1 MATAMGML
9 GNVGGCGSAS
19 ASWIR
24 LTKKKTK
31 GDKIRFNVSCIYSP
45 SVSNPYKTLRIQPDA
60 SETEVRKAFRQ
71 LALQYHPDVCRGS
84 NCGIQFHQ
92 INEAY
97 DTVMSNLKGETKSA
111 EIFEEYDDNDD
122 SMRGV
127 NDPDWDMWEEWMG
140 WEGAGIRDYSSH
152 INPYI

>member
-1 MATAMGML
+1 MATAMGY
-9 GNVGGCGSAS
+9 VGA
-19 ASWIR
+19 ASWIS
-24 LTKKKTK
+24 LTKKKMK

-60 SETEVRKAFRQ
+60 SETDVRKAFRQ
-71 LALQYHPDVCRGS
+71 LALQ
-84 NCGIQFHQ
+84 
-92 INEAY
+92 
-97 DTVMSNLKGETKSA
+97 TVMSNLRGETKSA
-111 EIFEEYDDNDD
+111 EIFEEFADDDYD

>member
-1 MATAMGML
+1 MASAVGCGCASSSWIQFKDSKKNVKNGFRISSFYSSYAMG
-9 GNVGGCGSAS
+9 
-19 ASWIR
+19 
-24 LTKKKTK
+24 
-31 GDKIRFNVSCIYSP
+31 D
-45 SVSNPYKTLRIQPDA
+45 PYKTLRIQPDA
-60 SETEVRKAFRQ
+60 SESEVKKAFRK

-97 DTVMSNLKGETKSA
+97 DMVMNNIREQSKRSEMTMYENYEAET
-111 EIFEEYDDNDD
+111 DD
-122 SMRGV
+122 SMGV
-127 NDPDWDMWEEWMG
+127 INEQDWDLWEEWMG